1 MGSLGALGLS
11 MPMPGMPGPSMLPD
25 TEAIPAFG
33 GKGGAFAGE
42 GADLAAFGGKGAD
55 LAAFAGKGSELAAFG
70 GKGSDLAE
78 FAGKGSDLAP
88 FGGKGFD
95 LSAFP
100 GKGADLGAF
109 AGKGADLAALAGKG
123 SDLLASSSN
132 GAALAALASKGKDLA
147 ALAGK
152 GSKLGALKGKGL
164 DFGAFGGKGS
174 DPLQAGPR
182 IPGIQGK
189 GKLQIPGIQL
199 PPGMPKL
206 PLGPGMVPGAML
218 APGMMP
224 PGAMNEEFMAQLRF
238 QQVAAKFD
246 DAKNNEVDPQVKEL
260 CEYHSLDDRCVQVL
274 DEQMKQR
281 KETFESDMQALWVH
295 LEGAKNPSGK
305 LMMKL
310 KEMRMGVFK
319 GMTALDKTIQE
330 FAKKNRLDAQ
340 AAVKLAEAME
350 NRTDLEGDLAKLAKH
365 FERSN
370 KPSSLAMMMLRDL
383 REGKPV
389 KDPEYTA
396 AIGSKIHEKEVR
408 EQLKERKN
416 RSRSRERGSRY
427 DDGRGERGGRDY
439 RDRDR
444 DRGDRGDRGGG
455 GRDYRD
461 REDRRDRDRDDRGQ
475 RRDYDGS
482 RGGSSR

>member
-1 MGSLGALGLS
+1 
-11 MPMPGMPGPSMLPD
+11 MPGPSMPRN
-25 TEAIPAFG
+25 TEAVP
-33 GKGGAFAGE
+33 AFAGK
-42 GADLAAFGGKGAD
+42 GAELAA
-55 LAAFAGKGSELAAFG
+55 LAGKGSELAAFG
-70 GKGSDLAE
+70 GKDG
-78 FAGKGSDLAP
+78 GKGCLDSAA
-88 FGGKGFD
+88 FGGKGLEFG
-95 LSAFP
+95 
-100 GKGADLGAF
+100 GKGL
-109 AGKGADLAALAGKG
+109 DLAAFG
-123 SDLLASSSN
+123 
-132 GAALAALASKGKDLA
+132 
-147 ALAGK
+147 
-152 GSKLGALKGKGL
+152 GKGL
-164 DFGAFGGKGS
+164 DFGGKGLDFGGKGLDLAAFGGKGLDLGAFGTKGS
-174 DPLQAGPR
+174 DLAAFGGKGLEPGPK
-182 IPGIQGK
+182 IPGMQGGAQVSGILSAGGK
-189 GKLQIPGIQL
+189 GLAPLGSSSLPPPPAGLNLAGMQL
-199 PPGMPKL
+199 PPGLTPPAMPKL
-206 PLGPGMVPGAML
+206 PIG
-218 APGMMP
+218 PGMMP
-224 PGAMNEEFMAQLRF
+224 PGAQLPPGVLPPGMMPPGAGGSWNTEAIAQIRF
-238 QQVAAKFD
+238 QQVASQYD
-246 DAKNNEVDPQVKEL
+246 QAKNNEIDPQVQEL
-260 CEYHSLDDRCVQVL
+260 AEHHSLDDRAMRAL
-274 DEQMKQR
+274 DEEMKKR
-281 KETFESDMQALWVH
+281 KDTFESDMQALWVH